1 MAIIVQWVEQ
11 HKRVDSRFKVQ
22 VEVGTLV
29 VYQLEN
35 VITKTEWNFE
45 NLADDLIRNSRLREQ
60 IQQYINNPT
69 NLITLRLLKQ
79 GSDFKNEVWTEICK
93 IPAGRVISYSELAK
107 KIDSGA
113 RAVANACR
121 SNPFPGLIPC
131 HRVVSVNGLGGYSGE
146 TNGKFLEIKK
156 KLLLLESKLI

>member
-1 MAIIVQWVEQ
+1 MAIIIQWVEQ
-11 HKRVDSRFKVQ
+11 HKRVDSCFKVQ

-29 VYQLEN
+29 VYQFEN

-45 NLADDLIRNSRLREQ
+45 NLADYLIRNSQLCEQ
-60 IQQYINNPT
+60 IQQYINNPANFT
-69 NLITLRLLKQ
+69 TLRLLKQ
-79 GSDFKNEVWTEICK
+79 GSDFRNEVWTEICK
-93 IPAGRVISYSELAK
+93 IPAGKVISYSELAK

-131 HRVVSVNGLGGYSGE
+131 HRVVSVNGLGGYAGE
-146 TNGKFLEIKK
+146 TSGKFLEIKR
-156 KLLLLESKLI
+156 KLLLLESKLK